1 MTAPTHR
8 PRGRTSRPDAK
19 VQRHTLV
26 LRPAMWEWVEERAR
40 EEGVTVNVWIE
51 NVLIDRKDND
61 HGQGN

>member
-1 MTAPTHR
+1 
-8 PRGRTSRPDAK
+8 

-40 EEGVTVNVWIE
+40 EEGVTVNVWIQ